1 MEYAIRLVYFITLHE
16 IQQVIIRYPYL
27 AVDESFEYSNNI
39 VNGIDKSAGNR
50 NTIT

>member
-1 MEYAIRLVYFITLHE
+1 MKLIYFDYLISHHQ
-16 IQQVIIRYPYL
+16 IQQVIIKYPYL
-27 AVDESFEYSNNI
+27 AVDESLEYSNNI